1 MLQGS
6 LIYSQYKI
14 EDIHS
19 ITQQYYLTD
28 YKGYHCRGKSLT
40 AMTDQLVYLLQH
52 FPDKKRGVSSSCV
65 VDLYTVPINND
76 NMDIRTG

>member
-1 MLQGS
+1 MMINSYKKGEPTKLLQGS

-40 AMTDQLVYLLQH
+40 AMTDQLV
-52 FPDKKRGVSSSCV
+52 
-65 VDLYTVPINND
+65 
-76 NMDIRTG
+76 